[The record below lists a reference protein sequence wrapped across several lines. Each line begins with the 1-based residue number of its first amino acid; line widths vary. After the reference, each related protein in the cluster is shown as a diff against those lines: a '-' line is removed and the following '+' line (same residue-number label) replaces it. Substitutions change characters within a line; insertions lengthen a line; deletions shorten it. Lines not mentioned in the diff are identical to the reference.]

1 MELFSTMKENS
12 HKSLQSIGRSLS
24 NAQTLTS
31 LCADISPN
39 SSHFFEVI
47 IFMCINSIVCLVF
60 LKHHCDF
67 ILFSVICSRLE
78 YCPIDINIQISYPI
92 IKSNCRY
99 TAFKRRMFMKAGPP
113 STYICPF

>member
-47 IFMCINSIVCLVF
+47 ILTCTHKIYVNYNL
-60 LKHHCDF
+60 
-67 ILFSVICSRLE
+67 LF
-78 YCPIDINIQISYPI
+78 
-92 IKSNCRY
+92 
-99 TAFKRRMFMKAGPP
+99 
-113 STYICPF
+113 

>member
-47 IFMCINSIVCLVF
+47 I
-60 LKHHCDF
+60 HTH
-67 ILFSVICSRLE
+67 LE
-78 YCPIDINIQISYPI
+78 
-92 IKSNCRY
+92 
-99 TAFKRRMFMKAGPP
+99 
-113 STYICPF
+113 

>member
-12 HKSLQSIGRSLS
+12 HKSLQSTGRTLS

-47 IFMCINSIVCLVF
+47 IYYKYVYNF
-60 LKHHCDF
+60 K
-67 ILFSVICSRLE
+67 
-78 YCPIDINIQISYPI
+78 
-92 IKSNCRY
+92 Y
-99 TAFKRRMFMKAGPP
+99 TITIFYG
-113 STYICPF
+113 T

>member
-12 HKSLQSIGRSLS
+12 HKLLQNNGRSLS

-47 IFMCINSIVCLVF
+47 ICIYYNYIFIC
-60 LKHHCDF
+60 KHYLYKIF
-67 ILFSVICSRLE
+67 
-78 YCPIDINIQISYPI
+78 
-92 IKSNCRY
+92 
-99 TAFKRRMFMKAGPP
+99 
-113 STYICPF
+113 

>member
-12 HKSLQSIGRSLS
+12 HKSLQSTGRSLS

-47 IFMCINSIVCLVF
+47 ISMSKTLCKI
-60 LKHHCDF
+60 
-67 ILFSVICSRLE
+67 
-78 YCPIDINIQISYPI
+78 
-92 IKSNCRY
+92 
-99 TAFKRRMFMKAGPP
+99 
-113 STYICPF
+113 